1 MLALLLLV
9 QLRLSSRNRAAVLSH
24 VGEDMNP
31 PSVMQSIAHLFD
43 ADVPVEDD
51 DDNHSYNAHHDHI
64 DGDDDDDDHDGRG
77 SCKVTWD
84 KGGGCSRVW
93 ANGNTEYYV
102 PEIAQSMSSSFFSK
116 RSVFGQ
122 RQRKRHP
129 LEGDETRN
137 QKNGRDKSGRPMV

>member
-64 DGDDDDDDHDGRG
+64 DGDDDDDDHNGRG

-84 KGGGCSRVW
+84 TRH
-93 ANGNTEYYV
+93 
-102 PEIAQSMSSSFFSK
+102 SK
-116 RSVFGQ
+116 RAHLLIERTLFWATHDTNITLSL
-122 RQRKRHP
+122 K
-129 LEGDETRN
+129 
-137 QKNGRDKSGRPMV
+137 KNAFTG